1 MKASAG
7 YLYSCVSISS
17 HVEPEHVNLMN
28 LQFSQWSRLVFQIVF
43 QRHFLEKYFK
53 WKKVTDLSQTERFWN
68 HNHHVT
74 IACQVKF
81 LEIRSSLF
89 NFMNS
94 YHALAL
100 KVWINIFSLVLPL
113 MLRTSW
119 YEHKCT
125 CTLRLSFCNLF
136 CDKLILIKTG
146 LCIETFMNCCLGI
159 DD

>member
-1 MKASAG
+1 MIFIYDIARRHSWGADGKCKEYININIKINMTRITKMK
-7 YLYSCVSISS
+7 C
-17 HVEPEHVNLMN
+17 
-28 LQFSQWSRLVFQIVF
+28 
-43 QRHFLEKYFK
+43 
-53 WKKVTDLSQTERFWN
+53 WKKIHIFWYILN
-68 HNHHVT
+68 KINIENNMIHFVS
-74 IACQVKF
+74 
-81 LEIRSSLF
+81 LRIRSSLF